1 MSFEKI
7 PSGYPGLDEVLDN
20 IRMGD
25 NVVWQ
30 VMDLSEF
37 RLFAQPFARRAIA
50 DGRRTLYFRF
60 ARHEPLLEPCEGLD
74 IIALDPGESCGP

>member
-30 VMDLSEF
+30 VMDLS
-37 RLFAQPFARRAIA
+37 
-50 DGRRTLYFRF
+50 
-60 ARHEPLLEPCEGLD
+60 
-74 IIALDPGESCGP
+74 